1 MAPTHGKEGRMAD
14 ARAGLPICKG
24 QALWPLTPYTTIP
37 HLEIR
42 SSRMHVACLLL
53 VPTPATQVSRVRR
66 YSS

>member
-1 MAPTHGKEGRMAD
+1 MAD
-14 ARAGLPICKG
+14 ARAGLPICNTVNKG